1 METSNEPL
9 YSNLAIPPGESIA
22 ENIEFLGITLTE
34 LATALALPVEAV
46 NELIVGDRAVTP
58 DIAVALEAA
67 IGTPAQLWLNLEAR
81 YRTTL
86 ARQWKKTGGKK
97 EDWTQWCYGRIIR
110 KHREEDEE
118 PELATAQSGRPSPSI
133 R

>member
-22 ENIEFLGITLTE
+22 ENIEFLGMPLTE

-46 NELIVGDRAVTP
+46 NELIAGDRAVTP

-67 IGTPAQLWLNLEAR
+67 IGAPAQLWLNLEAR

-86 ARQWKKTGGKK
+86 ARNWEKTGGRK
-97 EDWTQWCYGRIIR
+97 EEWTDWCFGRLLR
-110 KHREEDEE
+110 KHQHED
-118 PELATAQSGRPSPSI
+118 AADRAAV
-133 R
+133 